1 LSEDTKKREILSE
14 DTLDNVAGG
23 TFEQNVDLLNA
34 MAQIDPNSVHAILRE
49 ANKTGDIDK
58 YKSVVSQGLDG
69 LIQKHFGDE
78 LRGVP
83 LSSSKFDN
91 YYQSNGK
98 KISHQQALNIIN
110 AKAQGWEIS

>member
-1 LSEDTKKREILSE
+1 MSEDTKKRELLSE

-23 TFEQNVDLLNA
+23 TFDQNVDLLNA
-34 MAQIDPNSVHAILRE
+34 MAQIDPNSVQAILRE

-58 YKSVVSQGLDG
+58 YKTVVSRGLDG
-69 LIQKHFGDE
+69 LIQKHFGEE

-83 LSSSKFDN
+83 LNSYEN
-91 YYQSNGK
+91 YYSSNGQ
-98 KISHQQALNIIN
+98 KISHKQALDIIN

>member
-34 MAQIDPNSVHAILRE
+34 MAQIDPNSVQAILRE

>member
-34 MAQIDPNSVHAILRE
+34 MAKIDPDSVHAILRE
-49 ANKTGDIDK
+49 ANETGDIK
-58 YKSVVSQGLDG
+58 GYKSVVSKGLSD
-69 LIQKHFGDE
+69 LFQKHFGNE
-78 LRGVP
+78 LKGVP
-83 LSSSKFDN
+83 WTRFEN
-91 YYQSNGK
+91 YYTSNGQE
-98 KISHQQALNIIN
+98 ISHQQALNIIN

>member
-49 ANKTGDIDK
+49 ANKTGDIDEYK
-58 YKSVVSQGLDG
+58 YVVAQGLDG

-78 LRGVP
+78 LMGAP
-83 LSSSKFDN
+83 LTSYEN
-91 YYQSNGK
+91 YYISNGQ
-98 KISHQQALNIIN
+98 KISHKQALDIIN